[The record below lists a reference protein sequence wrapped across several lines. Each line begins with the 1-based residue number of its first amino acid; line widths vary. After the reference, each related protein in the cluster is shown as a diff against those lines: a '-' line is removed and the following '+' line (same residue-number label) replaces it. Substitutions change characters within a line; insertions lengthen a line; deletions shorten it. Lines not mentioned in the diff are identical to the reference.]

1 MSDIVSFWHLLV
13 FTRNMKVVAF
23 VIFVITF
30 YSTLNEDIY
39 LYILVV
45 ALVVIVR
52 GVVSVVID
60 VESGSGLY
68 VYVLED
74 HLF

>member
-1 MSDIVSFWHLLV
+1 
-13 FTRNMKVVAF
+13 MKVVAF
-23 VIFVITF
+23 VIFVVTF

-39 LYILVV
+39 LHILVV

-60 VESGSGLY
+60 VVS
-68 VYVLED
+68 VVVIVLCQF
-74 HLF
+74 L